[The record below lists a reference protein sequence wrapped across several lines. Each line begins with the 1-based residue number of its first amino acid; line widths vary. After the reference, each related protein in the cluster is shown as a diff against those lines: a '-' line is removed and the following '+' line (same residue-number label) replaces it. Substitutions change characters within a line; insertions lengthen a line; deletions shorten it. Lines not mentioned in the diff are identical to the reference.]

1 MHETKALPG
10 NRTTIWTAAVLK
22 PAPKDKYGHICYR
35 AICDCGSV
43 YTATASAVLYA
54 RNMAVRSAAW
64 FCGSRMI
71 VCVVFGE
78 KQNGCVASCSYDGV
92 NEKAGIP
99 LHACRCL
106 RCGENQT
113 CIHLYGQV
121 AASKSS
127 FCGKCTPNY
136 HFIISGNSAC
146 GMLSDGTLFW
156 IDAAMIPKVSCLY
169 WKKDKR
175 GYIVGGVPIDGTK
188 KSIKLHRFILDA
200 DENVVVD
207 HINRNPLDCRSANL
221 REVTPHQ
228 NSLNKSYNQ
237 KSVSGFLGVTKT
249 ADSQRFQA
257 RIGLNNRMIHLGV
270 TKDPVEAAQL
280 YNTAARF
287 LYGAFAGELNPVPDA
302 PAHIAQKALERCCTV
317 VGEAETIIQQQPD
330 KHIPQEAI

>member
-1 MHETKALPG
+1 MKQKLFLETGQRYGRLRILG
-10 NRTTIWTAAVLK
+10 M
-22 PAPKDKYGHICYR
+22 APKDKYGHICYR
-35 AICDCGSV
+35 VICDCGSV
-43 YTATASAVLYA
+43 YTATASAIIRQKYG
-54 RNMAVRSAAW
+54 
-64 FCGSRMI
+64 CKKC
-71 VCVVFGE
+71 CVVLRQQDDHVRHIGE
-78 KQNGCVASCSYDGV
+78 KRNGWHILSYDGV
-92 NEKAGIP
+92 NESGIP
-99 LHACRCL
+99 LYACRCL
-106 RCGENQT
+106 RCGKISLHT
-113 CIHLYGQV
+113 YGQV
-121 AASKSS
+121 TASKSP
-127 FCGKCTPNY
+127 FCGKCKPNY

-169 WKKDKR
+169 WKKDKQ

-228 NSLNKSYNQ
+228 NSLNKSYNK
-237 KSVSGFLGVTKT
+237 KSVSGFLGVTKI

-280 YNTAARF
+280 YTTAAQF

-302 PAHIAQKALERCCTV
+302 PAHIVQKAIERCRAV
-317 VGEAETIIQQQPD
+317 VGEAEIIIQQQPD